1 MGILVA
7 GLAALCG
14 LGSLICFI
22 IVLVKLFQEE
32 GVGQG
37 ILGLICGIY
46 TFIWGWQ
53 NVKRLNIK
61 TVMLIWTVL
70 AIVGLVFRLLDMFV
84 FATST
89 SY

>member
-14 LGSLICFI
+14 LGSLICLI

-61 TVMLIWTVL
+61 TIMLIWTVL

-89 SY
+89 SH

>member
-7 GLAALCG
+7 GIAALCG
-14 LGSLICFI
+14 FGSLICFI

>member
-14 LGSLICFI
+14 LGSLICLI

-61 TVMLIWTVL
+61 TIMLIWTVL
-70 AIVGLVFRLLDMFV
+70 AIVGLVFRLLYMFV